1 MVYRICVFCGSSIGN
16 NAAYAAAAEALG
28 REIAGKNYELVY
40 GGGNIGLMGIIA
52 DKVLEEGGRVIG
64 VMPQHLADHEIAHEN
79 LHELKIVDDM
89 MQRKKVLLELSDA
102 FIAMPGGFGTL
113 DEISEAITWNQLKL
127 MNKPVGFLNTEGYFD
142 QLMAFIERA
151 TDDALIRKEHRD
163 TLILEKDP
171 TKILN
176 KLQSFEGTSMDKWI
190 RDIKSEKSRY

>member
-16 NAAYAAAAEALG
+16 NAAHVAAAEALG